1 MSNPTSCEP
10 LSPTGSCACARHQT
24 TKPSGQW
31 RPHAGGSLCYGSAE
45 QRQDDPS
52 AASNRRHAMHGKQQT
67 IATDCSRAASKRTM
81 VPMTVVTLLA
91 FAGLCLLLSV
101 TPGPDTFLV
110 LRISLQS
117 AGAGLAAAL
126 GSALASLVWAAL
138 VGAGLAAVLEASA
151 EVFRW
156 LKIAGGLYLLY
167 LGISSLIRARR
178 TTASPAAG
186 HAPRRSYSRRTG
198 FGAGAFST
206 LLNPKVGLFYLA
218 VVPQFIPHGGNT
230 LDTAM
235 VLGAIESAIGFLYL
249 AAVAVAAAKAMAWL
263 QRPRVSSWLERGSSG
278 IIGALGLGVLASST
292 SS

>member
-1 MSNPTSCEP
+1 
-10 LSPTGSCACARHQT
+10 
-24 TKPSGQW
+24 
-31 RPHAGGSLCYGSAE
+31 
-45 QRQDDPS
+45 
-52 AASNRRHAMHGKQQT
+52 
-67 IATDCSRAASKRTM
+67 
-81 VPMTVVTLLA
+81 MTAVTLFA

-117 AGAGLAAAL
+117 AGAGIAAAF
-126 GSALASLVWAAL
+126 GSAVASLVWAAL
-138 VGAGLAAVLEASA
+138 VGVGLAAVLEESA

-156 LKIAGGLYLLY
+156 LKVAGGLYLLY

-178 TTASPAAG
+178 TTTSPASK
-186 HAPRRSYSRRTG
+186 HSPRRSYSRKAG
-198 FGAGAFST
+198 FGAGALST

-235 VLGAIESAIGFLYL
+235 VLGAIESVIGFLYL
-249 AAVAVAAAKAMAWL
+249 VAVAVAAAKAMAWL
-263 QRPRVSSWLERGSSG
+263 QRPRVSSVLERGSSG
-278 IIGALGLGVLASST
+278 IIAALGLGVLASSA

>member
-1 MSNPTSCEP
+1 ME
-10 LSPTGSCACARHQT
+10 
-24 TKPSGQW
+24 
-31 RPHAGGSLCYGSAE
+31 
-45 QRQDDPS
+45 
-52 AASNRRHAMHGKQQT
+52 
-67 IATDCSRAASKRTM
+67 
-81 VPMTVVTLLA
+81 PMTAVTLLA

-110 LRISLQS
+110 LRISLQN
-117 AGAGLAAAL
+117 ARAGLAAAL
-126 GSALASLVWAAL
+126 GSAIASMVWAGL
-138 VGAGLAAVLEASA
+138 VGVGLAAVLEDSA

-178 TTASPAAG
+178 TQTSATAPSGTAG
-186 HAPRRSYSRRTG
+186 HPPRRSYTRMAG
-198 FGAGAFST
+198 FGAGALST

-249 AAVAVAAAKAMAWL
+249 AAVSIAAARAMAWL

-278 IIGALGLGVLASST
+278 IIAALGLGVLASST
-292 SS
+292 NS